1 MLPIMPVK
9 TVVFSHGKESG
20 PWGIKIARLA
30 RVAEE
35 LGFAVLS
42 IDYRGVHDPAERVAM
57 LLEQCP
63 RGDGITV
70 LAGSSMGGAVS
81 LAAAEQIRPAGL
93 FLMAPAIGLPGY
105 PDLPPLTRVPPT
117 VIVHGWDD
125 DIVPPGPVIDYARQH
140 RLELV
145 MVPDGHTLE
154 KSLDFLEKR
163 FRQFLERLAAAVRRC
178 GDGVP

>member
-1 MLPIMPVK
+1 MMNAPIRK

-20 PWGIKIARLA
+20 PWGLKITRLA

-42 IDYRGVHDPAERVAM
+42 IDYRGVDDPAERVRM

-63 RGDGITV
+63 QGGVTV

-81 LAAAEQIRPAGL
+81 LAATAVIRPAGL
-93 FLMAPAIGLPGY
+93 FLMAPAIGIPGY
-105 PDLPPLTRVPPT
+105 PDLPPLAFVPPT

-125 DIVPPGPVIDYARQH
+125 AIVPPGPVIDYAR
-140 RLELV
+140 RSRCELV
-145 MVPDGHTLE
+145 MLPEGHTLE
-154 KSLDFLEKR
+154 RSLDLLAER
-163 FRQFLERLAAAVRRC
+163 FRSFLARLAAGR
-178 GDGVP
+178 GGG